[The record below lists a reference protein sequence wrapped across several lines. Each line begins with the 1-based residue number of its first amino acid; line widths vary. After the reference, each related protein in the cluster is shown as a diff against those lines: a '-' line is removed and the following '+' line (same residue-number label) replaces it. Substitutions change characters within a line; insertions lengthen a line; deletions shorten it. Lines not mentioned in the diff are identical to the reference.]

1 MFWKIFYAVSHE
13 MIALVFALHKEAL
26 FNGVVVRGLLRMG
39 FNRTDC
45 FVSRFHRSK
54 SHHIEGAGGSG
65 GGGGGGGGG
74 EGGGDGEMS
83 DEDDGDG
90 SDDNAISDWNLR
102 KCSAAALDVLASV
115 FRNELLPV
123 LLPILKETLFH
134 QVWSLTQFSA
144 GK

>member
-1 MFWKIFYAVSHE
+1 
-13 MIALVFALHKEAL
+13 
-26 FNGVVVRGLLRMG
+26 MG
-39 FNRTDC
+39 FNRTDF

-134 QVWSLTQFSA
+134 QVWSLTQFSSV
-144 GK
+144 GFFVENY

>member
-1 MFWKIFYAVSHE
+1 
-13 MIALVFALHKEAL
+13 
-26 FNGVVVRGLLRMG
+26 
-39 FNRTDC
+39 
-45 FVSRFHRSK
+45 
-54 SHHIEGAGGSG
+54 
-65 GGGGGGGGG
+65 
-74 EGGGDGEMS
+74 MS

-134 QVWSLTQFSA
+134 QVWSLTQFSSGNNIGLA
-144 GK
+144 PDRNRYYISTFVPSSRTLNQCLVRHF